1 MTQYKGLYIDNIFF
15 HSKSEIDEA
24 VKQREIARYRLRC
37 ENFLIHRTLEAS
49 MFADEQADRLHDEFG
64 ITWEELEHI
73 EEEVCENF

>member
-1 MTQYKGLYIDNIFF
+1 MTQYKGFYIDNVLF

-49 MFADEQADRLHDEFG
+49 IFADEQADKLHDEFG
-64 ITWEELEHI
+64 ITWEELENI
-73 EEEVCENF
+73 DAEVYNNF